1 MGGKLLLK
9 FWHEMMALIY
19 NLTSEITM
27 LPARKALIN
36 AIYLLNYAFCFSEVN
51 MTGIG
56 PILNFLSSFSPLE
69 GQPTIGVVRFS
80 CSLVFCFIL
89 ARHDAVT
96 ESGRLD
102 FSCDPNI
109 SVVDKELCFLHYSA
123 EMNPLMRLYHF
134 LLVTAFALVVLW
146 TAMIRY
152 SSIHLRKIRRA
163 TKSSEREH
171 LCQKFFKMFL
181 FHVESE
187 AIVLSVILGVFYCV
201 QRIHFAETYICP
213 LKTARMMTCRDMHH
227 QVKSILNILFIG
239 GLAVLLS
246 LCIVT
251 FCQAVCNK
259 ESFIKEL
266 LVLDSRENKTDDDG
280 NHHNNILRNNAN
292 DGSSGSGFTKMCNH
306 NEQHVTPVRH
316 MTWNVGV
323 AQALDDSYQDLT
335 NDISFDW
342 KKLGRQLG
350 FSNAHLNNFDH
361 ENHYVHEKVAAML
374 NEWRK
379 RDGEEAT
386 AEVLGETL
394 KEIERKDLSVKIMTI
409 FITGVVCLLRFFQAE
424 AQPIIG
430 NVRFSFFWII
440 FAVLASPYK
449 TVNNDR
455 LDFTCYPETNDV
467 LTQECFSRYSAEMRS
482 FIYPYFLVQITA
494 GALFVLWSSLSLNS
508 SKYLQKVR
516 KKTIYSEKEHLC
528 HEFWGKLLLHVCC
541 EAVVIAVLLVLFF
554 YTQKMYFSEDSY
566 DCTLRNAL
574 VDVVTCRD
582 LHHWQKAYLNNF
594 IIMWMALSLLLC
606 MWTICHATCKKEEFI
621 KDLVDL
627 TTGDDGS
634 HPRDTLSNDY
644 VRSSEFTKTNNQ
656 SHKEQQGREKWRT
669 WTHEESA
676 KVMECYYNYCIGKRM
691 SDLPKDPPRRQER
704 SIVKN
709 DPHRK
714 DELKQTTDGFGFQEG
729 ERQGKEKK
737 ERSTHEENVV
747 VMERHCKNK
756 LYEDS
761 EYMPTMRDFWIE
773 RGMPDIPK
781 DRLRCQART
790 ILKNDLLRKD
800 ELKQIRER
808 VGFQEGKG
816 KEKKERSTHEENVVV
831 MERHCKNK
839 LYEDSEYMPTMRDLW
854 IERGMPD
861 IPKDRLRCQ
870 ANTILKNDLLRKD
883 ELKQI
888 RERVGFQEGKGK
900 FIELTVL
907 FFFPVFA

>member
-1 MGGKLLLK
+1 
-9 FWHEMMALIY
+9 
-19 NLTSEITM
+19 
-27 LPARKALIN
+27 
-36 AIYLLNYAFCFSEVN
+36 

-56 PILNFLSSFSPLE
+56 PILNLLSSFSPLE
-69 GQPTIGVVRFS
+69 GQPTIGVLRFS

-134 LLVTAFALVVLW
+134 LLVTAFILVVLW

-152 SSIHLRKIRRA
+152 SSIHLKRIRRA
-163 TKSSEREH
+163 TDSSEREH
-171 LCQKFFKMFL
+171 LCQEFFKWFL
-181 FHVESE
+181 CHVEIE
-187 AIVLSVILGVFYCV
+187 ALVLSFILGLFYRV
-201 QRIHFAETYICP
+201 QRIHFAETYICT

-251 FCQAVCNK
+251 VCQAVCNK

-266 LVLDSRENKTDDDG
+266 LVLDSRENKADDDG
-280 NHHNNILRNNAN
+280 NHHNNTLRNNAN

-335 NDISFDW
+335 NDISLDW

-394 KEIERKDLSVKIMTI
+394 KEIERKDLSVK
-409 FITGVVCLLRFFQAE
+409 
-424 AQPIIG
+424 PIIG
-430 NVRFSFFWII
+430 NVRFGFSFFWIM
-440 FAVLASPYK
+440 FAILASPYK

-467 LTQECFSRYSAEMRS
+467 LTQECFSRYSGEMRS

-508 SKYLQKVR
+508 SKYLRKIR
-516 KKTIYSEKEHLC
+516 KKTIYSEKERLC

-541 EAVVIAVLLVLFF
+541 EAVVIAVLLVLFG
-554 YTQKMYFSEDSY
+554 YTQKMSLSEDSY
-566 DCTLRNAL
+566 SCTLRNAL
-574 VDVVTCRD
+574 VEIVVTCRD

-594 IIMWMALSLLLC
+594 IIMSMALSLLLC
-606 MWTICHATCKKEEFI
+606 MWTICHATCIKEEFI

-656 SHKEQQGREKWRT
+656 SHKEQQGREEWKT

-676 KVMECYYNYCIGKRM
+676 KVMECYYNNCIGKRM

-709 DPHRK
+709 DPLRK

-729 ERQGKEKK
+729 ERQGKEKRK
-737 ERSTHEENVV
+737 RWTREANVV
-747 VMERHCKNK
+747 VMECYYKSK
-756 LYEDS
+756 LYGDPGYTPRMRELWIGRG
-761 EYMPTMRDFWIE
+761 MRDL
-773 RGMPDIPK
+773 PK
-781 DRLRCQART
+781 DRLRRQAHT

-800 ELKQIRER
+800 ELKEIRIR
-808 VGFQEGKG
+808 VGFEERKG
-816 KEKKERSTHEENVVV
+816 QVHQVVCV
-831 MERHCKNK
+831 I
-839 LYEDSEYMPTMRDLW
+839 Y
-854 IERGMPD
+854 
-861 IPKDRLRCQ
+861 
-870 ANTILKNDLLRKD
+870 
-883 ELKQI
+883 
-888 RERVGFQEGKGK
+888 
-900 FIELTVL
+900 
-907 FFFPVFA
+907 